1 MPLRLTITSFQ
12 RLSPGQ
18 ETTKTLDRGSISIG
32 RAAQNEWVLQDPERI
47 LSGRHCTIHYQDGG
61 YFLTDTSTNGV
72 YLNDSDQR
80 VGRNQMVRLKEGD
93 HFVLGEYEIS
103 VTFLSEGAEPEAMQP
118 EGPITEAVPLPDLLP
133 ASGAAELGG
142 GLDSLIKPSFSDMMA
157 EGRDGLGLR
166 QVHEKPGKKAVVTEP
181 PSDLMEPERASFEPP
196 ALIPETPPPPIPE
209 PPPAAR
215 PIPEMA
221 PAPLEP
227 EPPAAAESAEPVAAP
242 TSPEAPAQPPPDI
255 LEPPPAAKPSPA
267 EDAGLMIPEDWWST
281 PPAAQPAPQPPAAEV
296 RRRDPQIPAPPPAQ
310 PPSAPPPVPEARR
323 PVPDIPAPPPARPPS
338 RPPQPEPSPAV
349 QATGSDTDVLIRA
362 FLEGAGLPQLRL
374 TAEQRPECMRTLGA
388 IFRETVRGLVEIL
401 LARGDVKGEFR
412 LHRTTIGP
420 IENNPLK
427 TSPGQPPLSPEQV
440 MTLLLV
446 RQKDAYMS
454 PVQAVREG
462 FNDIKAHQLAVMA
475 GIQAAL
481 TRLLERFDPGNLET
495 RLEQSV
501 LDNIW
506 PANRKAKYWD
516 LFTTEYRTI
525 AREAED
531 DFNELFGDEFAR
543 AYEEHLR
550 DH

>member
-1 MPLRLTITSFQ
+1 MNSARAIQADLPANGNCVMPLRLTITSFQ

-32 RAAQNEWVLQDPERI
+32 RAAQNDWILQDPERI
-47 LSGRHCTIHYQDGG
+47 LSGRHCTLHYQDGG

-72 YLNDSDQR
+72 YLNDSAER
-80 VGRNQMVRLKEGD
+80 VGRNQMVRLKDGD
-93 HFVLGEYEIS
+93 HFVLGEYEIA
-103 VTFLSEGAEPEAMQP
+103 VALLSEGPEPAEIPP
-118 EGPITEAVPLPDLLP
+118 EGPITEAVPVPDLLP
-133 ASGAAELGG
+133 ASGTAELGG
-142 GLDSLIKPSFSDMMA
+142 GLDSMIKPSFSDIMT
-157 EGRDGLGLR
+157 GDKDGLGLR
-166 QVHEKPGKKAVVTEP
+166 QAPEKAGKGAVVTEP

-196 ALIPETPPPPIPE
+196 ALIPETPPEPIPE
-209 PPPAAR
+209 TAPE

-221 PAPLEP
+221 PPPFEP
-227 EPPAAAESAEPVAAP
+227 EPTPTDEPSSARADLE
-242 TSPEAPAQPPPDI
+242 PPPSSDI
-255 LEPPPAAKPSPA
+255 LEPPPAAPPPV
-267 EDAGLMIPEDWWST
+267 IPEDWWSA
-281 PPAAQPAPQPPAAEV
+281 PSPAAQPAPQPP
-296 RRRDPQIPAPPPAQ
+296 
-310 PPSAPPPVPEARR
+310 SAPPAAEPRR
-323 PVPDIPAPPPARPPS
+323 PVPETPAPAPASTPPARPAA
-338 RPPQPEPSPAV
+338 RPEPSPAV
-349 QATGSDTDVLIRA
+349 QPTGADTDVLIRA
-362 FLEGAGLPQLRL
+362 FLEGAGLPHLKLTTEQL
-374 TAEQRPECMRTLGA
+374 PGCMRVLGE
-388 IFRETVRGLVEIL
+388 IFRETVQGLVEIL

-420 IENNPLK
+420 VENNPLK

-440 MTLLLV
+440 MTLLLI

-550 DH
+550 EH

>member
-32 RAAQNEWVLQDPERI
+32 RAAQSDWILQDPERI
-47 LSGRHCTIHYQDGG
+47 LSGRHCTLHYQDGG

-72 YLNDSDQR
+72 YLNDSEQR
-80 VGRNQMVRLKEGD
+80 VGRNQMVRLKDGD
-93 HFVLGEYEIS
+93 HFVLGEYEIAIT
-103 VTFLSEGAEPEAMQP
+103 VLSEGAEPAEIQA
-118 EGPITEAVPLPDLLP
+118 EGPITEAVPIPNLLP
-133 ASGAAELGG
+133 ASGAMELGG
-142 GLDSLIKPSFSDMMA
+142 GPDSMIKPSFSDIMA

-166 QVHEKPGKKAVVTEP
+166 QPSGKPGKGAVVTEP

-196 ALIPETPPPPIPE
+196 ALIPETPPAPIPE
-209 PPPAAR
+209 TP
-215 PIPEMA
+215 
-221 PAPLEP
+221 PAPLES
-227 EPPAAAESAEPVAAP
+227 EPTPKDEPFAARADLESPD
-242 TSPEAPAQPPPDI
+242 QPSPDI
-255 LEPPPAAKPSPA
+255 LEALPEASPA
-267 EDAGLMIPEDWWST
+267 PDERPAESTAPRIPEDWWAA
-281 PPAAQPAPQPPAAEV
+281 PPAVAQPAPP
-296 RRRDPQIPAPPPAQ
+296 
-310 PPSAPPPVPEARR
+310 PPSAPPPAEPRR
-323 PVPDIPAPPPARPPS
+323 PVPETPAPTPPVRPAARPESGPVPAPARPSGPD
-338 RPPQPEPSPAV
+338 V
-349 QATGSDTDVLIRA
+349 DTLIRA
-362 FLEGAGLPQLRL
+362 FLEGAGLPRLPL
-374 TAEQRPECMRTLGA
+374 TAEQLPECMNTLGE

-420 IENNPLK
+420 VENNPLK

-440 MTLLLV
+440 MALLLV

-501 LDNIW
+501 LDNLW
-506 PANRKAKYWD
+506 PGNRKAKYWD

-543 AYEEHLR
+543 AYEERLR
-550 DH
+550 EH

>member
-32 RAAQNEWVLQDPERI
+32 RAAQSDWVLQDPERI
-47 LSGRHCTIHYQDGG
+47 LSGRHCTLHYQDGG

-72 YLNDSDQR
+72 YLNDSEQR
-80 VGRNQMVRLKEGD
+80 VGRNQMVRLKDGD
-93 HFVLGEYEIS
+93 HFVLGEYEIA
-103 VTFLSEGAEPEAMQP
+103 VALSSETAEPIAIQP
-118 EGPITEAVPLPDLLP
+118 EGPITEAVPISDLMP
-133 ASGAAELGG
+133 AAGTAELGG
-142 GLDSLIKPSFSDMMA
+142 GPDSMIKPSFGDIMA
-157 EGRDGLGLR
+157 EGRDSLGLR
-166 QVHEKPGKKAVVTEP
+166 QAPGKPGKEAVVTEP

-196 ALIPETPPPPIPE
+196 RLIPETPPAPPVATPIPE
-209 PPPAAR
+209 IPPPPFEPGPVPIDEPPAAR
-215 PIPEMA
+215 AE
-221 PAPLEP
+221 L
-227 EPPAAAESAEPVAAP
+227 EPPA
-242 TSPEAPAQPPPDI
+242 QPFPDI
-255 LEPPPAAKPSPA
+255 LEPSPEAPPEIPPVANERPGESA
-267 EDAGLMIPEDWWST
+267 EPLIPEDWWST
-281 PPAAQPAPQPPAAEV
+281 PSPTAQPAPQPP
-296 RRRDPQIPAPPPAQ
+296 
-310 PPSAPPPVPEARR
+310 SAPPPEPRRIAPE
-323 PVPDIPAPPPARPPS
+323 IPAPPPARPPVQPARLEP
-338 RPPQPEPSPAV
+338 RPPAQPAQPA
-349 QATGSDTDVLIRA
+349 QPAGPDTDILIRA
-362 FLEGAGLPQLRL
+362 FLEGAGLSHLKL
-374 TAEQRPECMRTLGA
+374 TAEQLPECMRTLGE
-388 IFRETVRGLVEIL
+388 IFRETVQGLVEVL

-420 IENNPLK
+420 VENNPLK

-506 PANRKAKYWD
+506 PGNRKAKYWD
-516 LFTTEYRTI
+516 LFTTEYQII

-543 AYEEHLR
+543 AYEERLGER
-550 DH
+550 